1 MGMALLSLSLISS
14 LEDDFLFAS
23 LYGPH
28 TQRLTGL
35 AASPARLVAAAA
47 WHNAV
52 SDAEK
57 EDDINIG
64 LPDPRFVELHS
75 TTPFPVQKRI

>member
-1 MGMALLSLSLISS
+1 MTPVILKWAWRSSISPISS

-35 AASPARLVAAAA
+35 AASLGRLAAAAAA

-57 EDDINIG
+57 EADINYNDKVG
-64 LPDPRFVELHS
+64 NFC
-75 TTPFPVQKRI
+75 QKI